1 MRPLLLRVLKRGLP
15 AAAILA
21 VFGYLMAE
29 LTRMWVSSQSA
40 VIDPDVTQP
49 LRYRMPLAM
58 AAWGFLLV
66 AFFEGVAALLRGGKP
81 AMPARRVPPV
91 PTEDEV
97 EQLLNQLL
105 QQADAAE
112 AARAGKSNPSPCPG
126 TPPAEN
132 SPVSH

>member
-1 MRPLLLRVLKRGLP
+1 LP
-15 AAAILA
+15 AAAFLA

-29 LTRMWVSSQSA
+29 MARVWVSAQSA
-40 VIDPDVTQP
+40 LIDPDVTQP
-49 LRYRMPLAM
+49 LRYRMPLVM
-58 AAWGFLLV
+58 AAWGLMLV
-66 AFFEGVAALLRGGKP
+66 AFFEVVAELLRGGRRTI
-81 AMPARRVPPV
+81 PARRVPAV

-112 AARAGKSNPSPCPG
+112 AARAGKSNAAPCPT

-132 SPVSH
+132 SPVPH